1 MKAAAW
7 GTRARLIL
15 VGGLALVGGLSLAPS
30 GLRHNVKR
38 MSSLYRAW
46 RTLRS
51 RSRATQRLLVQQ
63 ALQRVRSDGLAAAL
77 RWARARANPPHQAEA
92 YRAWC
97 SRHTPDA
104 ASLAAL
110 RAASTQWRRQ
120 PTISI
125 LTPAYNTT
133 PHWIDEA
140 ADSVLAQAYERW
152 EWCVV
157 DDGSGDARSTEAL
170 ARLAAR
176 DPRVRVQRAA
186 ERGGVSAASNL
197 ALARAT
203 GEFVALLDHDD
214 VLAPHALASV
224 VALLNASE
232 PSFDVVYSDEDK
244 LDEHGVRC
252 DPYFKPDWSPDLFR
266 SSMYA
271 CHLLVLRRA
280 LVEDAGGF
288 RSEFDF
294 SQDYDLLLRISE
306 RTTRIGHVPDVLYHW
321 RKTPASTAQA
331 GDAKPTAHQAGGR
344 ALQAHLDRQAIAG
357 RVLDAGPPGLYRVQY
372 EIEGRP
378 GVSVVVP
385 TRDAT
390 SPALASWLQGLI
402 AVTDRRPL
410 EIVFVSDSGEVP
422 TITGDGVRVRGV
434 TSRSPFN
441 YAARVNQG
449 ASVASEPYLLV
460 LHDDASPQH
469 PEWLDAM
476 LELAMRPWV
485 GLVGAKLFDGA
496 GALQHV
502 GLVLGVGGLAGRP
515 FSGHARDTVG
525 YFSNAICIRNCS
537 AVSGACVMTTKAVFD
552 RVGGMDGTLEGAS
565 VEVDYA
571 LRVAETGRLVVVTPY
586 ARLTHLQTGGVS
598 GVPLGDDDWQRLRER
613 WGLRLAIDP
622 FYSPHLSRQALDY
635 RIA

>member
-1 MKAAAW
+1 
-7 GTRARLIL
+7 
-15 VGGLALVGGLSLAPS
+15 
-30 GLRHNVKR
+30 

-46 RTLRS
+46 QTLRS
-51 RSRATQRLLVQQ
+51 RSPIAQRLLVRH
-63 ALQRVRSDGLAAAL
+63 ALQRVRSEGLGAAL
-77 RWARARANPPHQAEA
+77 RWARARAHPPHQVEA

-97 SRHTPDA
+97 RRQTPDA
-104 ASLAAL
+104 ASLAAV
-110 RAASTQWRRQ
+110 RVASAQWRHR

-125 LTPAYNTT
+125 LTPAYDTT
-133 PHWIDEA
+133 PQWLDEA

-157 DDGSGDARSTEAL
+157 DDGSSDAGTARAL
-170 ARLAAR
+170 GRLAAR
-176 DPRVRVQRAA
+176 DPRIRLHRASA
-186 ERGGVSAASNL
+186 RGGVSAASNL

-203 GEFVALLDHDD
+203 GDFVALLDHDD
-214 VLAPHALASV
+214 VLAPHALSSA

-232 PSFDVVYSDEDK
+232 STLDVIYSDEDK
-244 LDEHGVRC
+244 LDQDGVRC

-280 LVEDAGGF
+280 LVEEVGGF
-288 RSEFDF
+288 RSPFDF
-294 SQDYDLLLRISE
+294 SQDYDLLLRVSE

-331 GDAKPTAHQAGGR
+331 GDAKPTAHRAGAR
-344 ALQAHLDRQAIAG
+344 ALQAHLDRKAIAG

-390 SPALASWLQGLI
+390 SPALAAWVQGLVAI
-402 AVTDRRPL
+402 TDRRPL
-410 EIVFVSDSGEVP
+410 EIVFVSDGGEAP
-422 TITGDGVRVRGV
+422 AATGGVRVRGV
-434 TSRSPFN
+434 TSRGPFN

-449 ASVASEPYLLV
+449 ASAASEPYLLM
-460 LHDDASPQH
+460 LHDDVSPQH

-476 LELAMRPWV
+476 LELATRPWV
-485 GLVGAKLFDGA
+485 GLVGAKLFDA
-496 GALQHV
+496 TGALQHI

-515 FSGHARDTVG
+515 FAGHARETVG

-537 AVSGACVMTTKAVFD
+537 AVSGACVMTPKAVFD
-552 RVGGMDGTLEGAS
+552 RVGGWDDTLQRAGA
-565 VEVDYA
+565 EVDYA
-571 LRVAETGRLVVVTPY
+571 LRVSETGRRVVVTPY
-586 ARLTHLQTGGVS
+586 ARLTHAQTGGGS
-598 GVPLGDDDWQRLRER
+598 GVPLGDDEWQRLRDR
-613 WGLRLAIDP
+613 WGPRLATDP

-635 RIA
+635 RIT